1 MVTINTVQNKFDQST
16 SAKRGAPDAAA
27 SVQAGKYFRYMAE
40 FVGFDANDERA
51 IIASRSIIEKH
62 LPKIVADFYDHLLR
76 YPPTR
81 KFFLK
86 PDGAIDQD
94 YLELRM
100 RHNANFWL
108 RTLEGNYD
116 DTYASYVDY
125 VGRAH
130 TSHGADPNI
139 YIAERYV
146 IGQVG
151 FVQHAISHA
160 LQLELDD
167 KDEEFED
174 RAVEAWDKLLMVL
187 LELLSR
193 AYYSEREQETFEPL
207 VPVDAQAIVSLAAH
221 AVEHEMPAP
230 TPQPVKRVTV
240 ARTDDIAE
248 GERKIVNVEGI
259 SIGIFHHDGGW
270 SALRNSC
277 LHRGGP
283 VCTGPLNGDVLECP
297 WHGFQYD
304 VCDGHLLVDPKSH
317 LDTFNVSIENGDVIL
332 EIPQ

>member
-1 MVTINTVQNKFDQST
+1 MNDTDSHQDQIT
-16 SAKRGAPDAAA
+16 KARRGAPD
-27 SVQAGKYFRYMAE
+27 AGKYFRYMAE
-40 FVGFDANDERA
+40 FVGFRADDERA
-51 IIASRSIIEKH
+51 IVATRPIIEKH
-62 LPKIVADFYDHLLR
+62 LPKIIADFYDHLLR

-81 KFFLK
+81 KFFLNQA
-86 PDGAIDQD
+86 GEVDQE

-116 DTYASYVDY
+116 DTYAGYVDY

-130 TSHGADPNI
+130 TTHGADPSI
-139 YIAERYV
+139 YIPERYV

-151 FVQHAISHA
+151 FMQHALGQAITE
-160 LQLELDD
+160 ELRD

-174 RAVEAWDKLLMVL
+174 VAVEAWDKLMMVI

-193 AYYSEREQETFEPL
+193 AYGNEREQEKFEPL
-207 VPVDAQAIVSLAAH
+207 VAVDSQAIAALAAH
-221 AVEHEMPAP
+221 SVEHEMPSAALRE
-230 TPQPVKRVTV
+230 TKRVTV
-240 ARTDDIAE
+240 ARADDIPD
-248 GERKIVNVEGI
+248 GERKIVTVDGI
-259 SIGIFHHDGGW
+259 SIGVFHQGDTW

-283 VCTGPLNGDVLECP
+283 VATGKLEGDILTCP

-317 LDTFNVSIENGDVIL
+317 LDTFKVMIENGDVVL